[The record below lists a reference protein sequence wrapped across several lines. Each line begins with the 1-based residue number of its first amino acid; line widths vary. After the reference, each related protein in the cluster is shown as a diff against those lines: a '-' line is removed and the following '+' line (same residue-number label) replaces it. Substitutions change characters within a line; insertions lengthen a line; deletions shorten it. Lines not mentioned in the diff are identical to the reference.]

1 MLLETGVLVELM
13 IKLYSVQQCDFAHVI
28 ESALIWKKK
37 NKKNTQKAK
46 SK

>member
-1 MLLETGVLVELM
+1 MLLETGVLVKL

-28 ESALIWKKK
+28 ESALLWKKK
-37 NKKNTQKAK
+37 KNNYNTQKAK